1 MKATPRFLAEIRG
14 STKDL
19 TFKTMPDGSIIA
31 SRTRPI
37 PTDHRTESQDAVR
50 LAFTQAKNE
59 WNALAQNEKD
69 TYSTQA
75 APLGITGYNLYLST
89 RITELLEAPASLD
102 MDFSTDPEIY
112 GHSLTTPA
120 KYIYRENEQDIY
132 FHMALTSYWKYFK
145 RFFDLPT
152 QISLP
157 FCYTFKIKIE
167 EVKHPSTTAQV
178 CSWGLT
184 DTNDWSSDSRTYLNA
199 LAGIQLSDNKNHGA
213 NTTQGV
219 TRPRFSSPGGSV
231 GGTTWYPLLV
241 GETYTIEI
249 QVTSTSLTFIMDEEE
264 DVLDLTG
271 KTPPQAANYALY
283 IHQDYDWYTPEMRG
297 TIDDLHVE
305 AL

>member
-102 MDFSTDPEIY
+102 MDFSTDPGIY
-112 GHSLTTPA
+112 GS
-120 KYIYRENEQDIY
+120 
-132 FHMALTSYWKYFK
+132 S
-145 RFFDLPT
+145 LPT
-152 QISLP
+152 NNYYEWDETNENIKYRFRRYGGKSYHRKFIDLSSHFSLP
-157 FCYTFKIKIE
+157 FQFSLDITVTENYAPDRYGSLNLIGI
-167 EVKHPSTTAQV
+167 
-178 CSWGLT
+178 T
-184 DTNDWSSDSRTYLNA
+184 DTNNNPDNTRTYYNKT
-199 LAGIQLSDNKNHGA
+199 AGLYISDDQDHGA
-213 NTTQGV
+213 SNFKGVAGLCHAQPNDIALGDPDFILPVGV
-219 TRPRFSSPGGSV
+219 TK
-231 GGTTWYPLLV
+231 
-241 GETYTIEI
+241 TITVT
-249 QVTSTSLTFIMDEEE
+249 VTSTLISAEMDSISSSLDIA
-264 DVLDLTG
+264 G
-271 KTPPQAANYALY
+271 RSPPPSTKHLLY
-283 IHQDYDWYTPEMRG
+283 LHQNNDTSLSYQKG
-297 TIDDLHVE
+297 TIDNLVIDT
-305 AL
+305 A